1 MNNCIICNGDSG
13 FGMICNSCKEAFMH
27 YKNLYF
33 TKKLIT
39 ETTELDDEVFEQ
51 IYKSA
56 NVRQMIEDEV
66 NSIFT
71 TDANMIADS
80 MKEALKDTLS
90 KDTWLNA
97 QEGRFDNFLKFID
110 QRIHK
115 DYEEIINQGTEN
127 N

>member
-1 MNNCIICNGDSG
+1 MNKCIICGGDSGFEIICNG
-13 FGMICNSCKEAFMH
+13 CKEAFMH

-33 TKKLIT
+33 TKKLID

-51 IYKSA
+51 IYKKA
-56 NVRQMIEDEV
+56 NVRQMIADEV
-66 NSIFT
+66 DSMFPT
-71 TDANMIADS
+71 TADVIADS
-80 MKEALKDTLS
+80 MKEALKNTLS
-90 KDTWLNA
+90 EDTWLNA

-115 DYEEIINQGTEN
+115 DYEEIINRGTEN